1 MLLSCFSAA
10 CAFALRPV
18 APADLASLPA
28 SCCPGCNLAGKA
40 VAAPTP
46 PVMGGM
52 MVVVVEPDM
61 TMQLG
66 KQEEADSSRLPSSEA
81 AAAGGAEELPAL
93 QASRGQ
99 DSTSR

>member
-1 MLLSCFSAA
+1 
-10 CAFALRPV
+10 
-18 APADLASLPA
+18 
-28 SCCPGCNLAGKA
+28 
-40 VAAPTP
+40 
-46 PVMGGM
+46 MGGM